1 MQWHLWGKGA
11 LKLAHEL
18 DNLILLSIGYSA
30 CNWCH
35 VMVHESFED
44 NDVAAIMNEHFIN
57 IKEDREERPDIDQI
71 Y

>member
-1 MQWHLWGKGA
+1 MQLHLWGEA
-11 LKLAHEL
+11 AHKLAHEL
-18 DNLILLSIGYSA
+18 DKPILLSIGYSA
-30 CNWCH
+30 CHWCH

-71 Y
+71 